1 MWDFLS
7 VKSNK
12 LSSIFYRFYLVRKGA
27 GGGFLRSLSWTD
39 CNTRAVDVPSDS
51 YLIKFLDQ
59 KTAGE
64 NCADMCALPD
74 LNEKTLL
81 DNLKKRFYADKIYTY
96 VGTILIAINPFKFFP
111 IYNPKYVSMY
121 QDGGYRQGELPPH
134 IFAIANAAFTTML
147 DTQTDQC
154 IGRCF
159 VLTGYELESEV

>member
-1 MWDFLS
+1 M
-7 VKSNK
+7 
-12 LSSIFYRFYLVRKGA
+12 
-27 GGGFLRSLSWTD
+27 
-39 CNTRAVDVPSDS
+39 PSDS

-64 NCADMCALPD
+64 NCADLCALPD

-121 QDGGYRQGELPPH
+121 QDSGYRQEELPPL
-134 IFAIANAAFTTML
+134 IFAIANAAFTSML

-154 IGRCF
+154 IGKYQNIS
-159 VLTGYELESEV
+159 LTTVTYLNGLV

>member
-1 MWDFLS
+1 MVF
-7 VKSNK
+7 
-12 LSSIFYRFYLVRKGA
+12 RFYLVRKGA

-39 CNTRAVDVPSDS
+39 CNTHAVDVPSDS

-64 NCADMCALPD
+64 NCADLCALPD

-121 QDGGYRQGELPPH
+121 QDSGYRQGDLPPH
-134 IFAIANAAFTTML
+134 IFAIANAAFTSML

-154 IGRCF
+154 IGKYQNISLTTVTYLNGF
-159 VLTGYELESEV
+159 V